1 MSSLKERIELL
12 EDDLRAHPPRISAY
26 SDLPFAILRYAP
38 DEEWELRR
46 QIVLLATRLGT
57 AGKDAHIIS
66 LAALLWEAIDATEG
80 LDAVVRV
87 ERDRGFERA
96 QDVVTTYLS
105 DPDWSPLPG
114 MVAQQLRGLDP
125 ERHVAFL
132 TRAAALSPAIY
143 HMSQAARRDAGP
155 HRRDHDPL
163 LSGRAQRRDQP
174 AVYESEGTGGAR
186 QLPGEDLWIA

>member
-1 MSSLKERIELL
+1 VSSLKERIELL

-143 HMSQAARRDAGP
+143 HMSKLLDEMQGRTAVTTILFYPGE
-155 HRRDHDPL
+155 
-163 LSGRAQRRDQP
+163 LSGATNLRFMNLKGQEALGNYR
-174 AVYESEGTGGAR
+174 VKIYG
-186 QLPGEDLWIA
+186 

>member
-1 MSSLKERIELL
+1 VSSLKERIELL
-12 EDDLRAHPPRISAY
+12 EDDLRAYPPRISAY

-143 HMSQAARRDAGP
+143 HMSKLLDEMQGRTAVTTILFYPGE
-155 HRRDHDPL
+155 
-163 LSGRAQRRDQP
+163 LSGATNLRFMNLKGQEALGNYR
-174 AVYESEGTGGAR
+174 VKIYG
-186 QLPGEDLWIA
+186 